1 MFNFKI
7 KWRVAYESKA
17 ILDEKL
23 GLHSRFVEPSSF
35 GEVLWVKDENGIH
48 AFKNKC
54 PHQNKPLNDCKIKN
68 GHVVCPFHQYHFS
81 IETGR
86 GHGDSLYK
94 FETKIENGKVWL
106 GKEVFSLF

>member
-1 MFNFKI
+1 MLNFKT
-7 KWRVAYESKA
+7 KWKIAYDSLEALNQK
-17 ILDEKL
+17 
-23 GLHSRFVEPSSF
+23 FVGFNHFVDRSPF
-35 GEVLWVKDENGIH
+35 GEVLWVKDESGLH

-54 PHQNKPLNDCKIKN
+54 PHQNKPLNNCKISE

-94 FETKIENGKVWL
+94 FEVKIEDEKVWI
-106 GKEVFSLF
+106 GKEIFSLF